1 MTNTLVNLGEVLCGV
16 EFNSKLPLSFA
27 ELTYLKLCTDSK
39 GKHE

>member
-27 ELTYLKLCTDSK
+27 ELNT
-39 GKHE
+39 